1 MVNVCI
7 INDGIMRVKL
17 VYGREILN
25 VVGAYV
31 LQVEVKESLKKKF
44 WLEPW
49 SHVSRE
55 DMSHCICSS

>member
-1 MVNVCI
+1 MCVQL
-7 INDGIMRVKL
+7 MTMKL

-25 VVGAYV
+25 FGASV
-31 LQVEVKESLKKKF
+31 PQVEVKESLKKKF

-49 SHVSRE
+49 CHANRE